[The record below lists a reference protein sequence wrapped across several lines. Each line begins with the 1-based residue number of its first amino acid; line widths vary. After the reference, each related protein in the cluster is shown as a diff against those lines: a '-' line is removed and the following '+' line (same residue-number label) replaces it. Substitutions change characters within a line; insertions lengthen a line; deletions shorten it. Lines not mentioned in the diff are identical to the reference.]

1 MNSKFAFQIINGFR
15 RTTDRKESSISA
27 GESHLLQQLVGEATD
42 TDLPLVLKACQK
54 RLDALL
60 DERNRIG
67 RVLNDS
73 VLRPLFAITSRLDS
87 RRQDCLN
94 LPSKGQCPGDQS
106 KEQLNKLILEIR
118 RVIRHL
124 EEGEVQEFDL
134 MSEMHSMINS
144 YKLLGRLDIELI
156 IQAHAIT
163 FLTKEEQHE
172 VFGITREALNN
183 CIRHAQATRAI
194 IKLNHS
200 RASIRLTIMDNGM
213 GFIATDSQQRA
224 GYGLTN
230 IEKRVRNL
238 GGRLHIQSRK
248 GRGTRI
254 LAEFALEPILGM
266 EPTDVRERLPA
277 Q

>member
-1 MNSKFAFQIINGFR
+1 
-15 RTTDRKESSISA
+15 
-27 GESHLLQQLVGEATD
+27 
-42 TDLPLVLKACQK
+42 
-54 RLDALL
+54 
-60 DERNRIG
+60 
-67 RVLNDS
+67 
-73 VLRPLFAITSRLDS
+73 
-87 RRQDCLN
+87 
-94 LPSKGQCPGDQS
+94 
-106 KEQLNKLILEIR
+106 
-118 RVIRHL
+118 
-124 EEGEVQEFDL
+124 
-134 MSEMHSMINS
+134 MINS

-163 FLTKEEQHE
+163 LMTKEEKHE
-172 VFGITREALNN
+172 VLDITREALNN

-200 RASIRLTIMDNGM
+200 RASIRLTIMDNGI
-213 GFIATDSQQRA
+213 GFIATASQRR

-230 IEKRVRNL
+230 IENRVRKL

-266 EPTDVRERLPA
+266 EPTDVGERLPA